1 MNEVSI
7 IINGV
12 RYDAVDFPYKSAPNK
27 CESCEIFD
35 HCFQQGKEE
44 MKDICSLAEERGLLG
59 AAKRVVFKYSTK
71 KFEK

>member
-1 MNEVSI
+1 MGKMNEVSI

-44 MKDICSLAEERGLLG
+44 MKDICSLAEERGS
-59 AAKRVVFKYSTK
+59 KRVAFKYSTK